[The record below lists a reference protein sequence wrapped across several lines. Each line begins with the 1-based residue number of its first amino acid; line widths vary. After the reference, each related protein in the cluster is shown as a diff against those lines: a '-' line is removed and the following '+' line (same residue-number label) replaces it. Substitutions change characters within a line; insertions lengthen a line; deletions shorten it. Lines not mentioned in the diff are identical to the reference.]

1 MEHASEALL
10 LAQGP
15 WFADMILPPVVPVNI
30 PVAPDGDA
38 YFNGFRSRPQPR
50 TLPPGVARYIGN
62 MRVEQ
67 QAAKVRAGNLALSA
81 DVVLAGAPLVLDF
94 ALVADIAIT
103 SITRASSTATVT
115 TTAPHGQASG
125 TLGNIRGAAQ
135 TEYNGDF
142 IITVTGTNTFTYTVT
157 GTPATPATG
166 TIILNCGPIVA
177 ETYADTVAGSCV
189 YADSSNT
196 EGIIMATQLSAYAYR
211 EGESTAT
218 IAYPAGEEVDAT
230 DKVDLKQ
237 FVNRVYLF
245 RGKYDSAIFTV
256 SSMTRS
262 TTTVTVNTGA
272 AHGLATNDWITI
284 SGADQYQYNGL
295 WQVTY
300 VDADTVTFTIATT
313 PASPATGTITTW
325 KSKVPLYWDMDTAND
340 FVAVPTGGQ
349 PSGTFSLMPS
359 ADWCESFNQRL
370 VLPSDRDEI
379 IYSDLLDPDS
389 YDLTN
394 SELRIMPG
402 TKDWLVGIHAYQ
414 DFQFLVF
421 YRKSIHLV
429 VFYDAASLA
438 GVKEVTHD
446 IGCAARRTIVTCG
459 NQILWLS
466 DQGVHRMNIGDTLSL
481 RGDTRP
487 LSDTIG
493 NLLLTINWGAIDKAT
508 AVYYNNRYYLA
519 VPTNDATGC
528 NTLFIY
534 NFINSEWESVD
545 TFPTDFWIQG
555 LHVMEYAGTQR
566 LHCTSTTGW
575 VYVMEEN
582 DAGDQFGTDGAG
594 TPLDNDVVGTLQSRG
609 YTWGTLENKR
619 MNRVQVAGDFEA
631 GDSVTVTSRGY
642 NPDSS
647 ASSIAFTATSS
658 TGANLRGTSRARGDY
673 CTIDITTS
681 AGRPEISSIKG
692 DAAISDRTITN
703 QV

>member
-1 MEHASEALL
+1 
-10 LAQGP
+10 
-15 WFADMILPPVVPVNI
+15 MILPPVVPVNS

-38 YFNGFRSRPQPR
+38 FFNGFRSRPQAR

-67 QAAKVRAGNLALSA
+67 QAAKTRAGNLALA
-81 DVVLAGAPLVLDF
+81 TDVTLTGAPTVLDF
-94 ALVADIAIT
+94 ALAADIAVT
-103 SITRASSTATVT
+103 SITRAGAVATVT

-125 TLGNIRGAAQ
+125 RLINIRGAAQ

-142 IITVTGTNTFTYTVT
+142 TLTSTGASTFTYAVT

-166 TIILNCGPIVA
+166 TILANAGPIVA
-177 ETYADTVAGSCV
+177 DTYTDAVFGSCV
-189 YADSSNT
+189 YADSENT
-196 EGIIMATQLSAYAYR
+196 EGICMATELKAYVYR
-211 EGESTAT
+211 EGQATAA
-218 IAYPAGEEVDAT
+218 IDYPSGETVAND
-230 DKVDLKQ
+230 DVVDLKQ

-245 RGKYDSAIFTV
+245 RGKYDGSILTV

-262 TTTVTVNTGA
+262 ATTVTVNTGT

-284 SGADQYQYNGL
+284 TGADQYEYNGL

-300 VDADTVTFTIATT
+300 VDTDTVTFTIATT
-313 PASPATGTITTW
+313 PATPATGTITTW
-325 KSKVPLYWDMDTAND
+325 KAKVPLYWDMNTAND
-340 FVAVPTGGQ
+340 FVRVTTGGQ
-349 PSGTFSLMPS
+349 PSGTFGRIPS

-370 VLPSDRDEI
+370 VLPYDRDEI
-379 IYSDLLDPDS
+379 IYSDLLDPDT

-402 TKDWLVGIHAYQ
+402 TKDWLIGIHSYQ

-421 YRKSIHLV
+421 YRKSVHLV
-429 VFYDAASLA
+429 VFDETALV
-438 GVKEVTHD
+438 GVKEITRD
-446 IGCAARRTIVTCG
+446 IGCASRKSIVTCG
-459 NQILWLS
+459 GHILWLS
-466 DQGVHRMNIGDTLSL
+466 DQGVHKMEIGDTLSL

-487 LSDTIG
+487 LSDTIS
-493 NLLLTINWGAIDKAT
+493 NLFPSINWAEIDQVT

-519 VPTNDATGC
+519 VPMNDSPGC
-528 NTLFIY
+528 NALLIY
-534 NFINSEWESVD
+534 NFINNEWEAVD
-545 TFPTDFWIQG
+545 TFPSDFLIQG
-555 LHVMEYAGTQR
+555 LHVMEYDGTQR
-566 LHCTSTTGW
+566 LHCTSGTGW

-582 DAGDQFGTDGAG
+582 DAGDQFGTNGAG
-594 TPLDNDVVGTLQSRG
+594 TPMDNAIAGVLQSRG

-619 MNRVQVAGDFEA
+619 MNRVQVAGEFET
-631 GDSVTVTSRGY
+631 GDSITVVSRGY

-647 ASSIAFTATSS
+647 ASSITFTATSS